1 MSGSAFLLKNSS
13 LHVNIGWSIFCL
25 IVISCFLQFANAHGS
40 SEITTLAQDATET
53 RLFTASA
60 DGTVKVQ
67 QYCRCYNLE
76 GGPSFARIPCGGT
89 HITVTRPAQGPRGS
103 PKVIAITE
111 VAFEEIFTNY
121 KILNPV
127 SCCLHIDCK
136 QNITFLLWTWFSEWS
151 LFFHLAVG
159 TVFDVLLLVLCF
171 RSGILMV
178 IVIIS

>member
-1 MSGSAFLLKNSS
+1 MSGSIFLLKNSS

-76 GGPSFARIPCGGT
+76 GGPSFARILSGGT

-103 PKVIAITE
+103 SKVIAITE

-136 QNITFLLWTWFSEWS
+136 QNITFLLCTWFSEWS

-159 TVFDVLLLVLCF
+159 TVSDLLLLVLCF